1 MSFAA
6 VTLEDLLADFDLT
19 ATRWKEFFAAKPA
32 AADVPTDI
40 SESGNVGGLVWH
52 LYMAA
57 VVHSQRLLG
66 GPVIDFAATTPV
78 RDQNIDGAWRMHE
91 MGSAN
96 LRRFLAAT
104 DDSTLDTLLHMR
116 SREGI
121 EIQIRRRKLCL
132 HIFVHAIRH
141 WAQIGP
147 LVRQHGFPVGWP
159 QDISFS
165 SAIPE
170 TITNPASLSPAH

>member
-19 ATRWKEFFAAKPA
+19 ADKWKAFFAANPA

-40 SESGNVGGLVWH
+40 AECGTVGGLVWH
-52 LYMAA
+52 LYMASA
-57 VVHSQRLLG
+57 VHSKRLLG
-66 GPVIDFAATTPV
+66 GPVIDFAATTSATEK
-78 RDQNIDGAWRMHE
+78 NIDGAWRMHE
-91 MGSAN
+91 IGSAN
-96 LRRFLAAT
+96 LQRFLAET
-104 DDSTLDTLLHMR
+104 DDSALDTLLNMR
-116 SREGI
+116 LREGI

-141 WAQIGP
+141 LAQIGP

-165 SAIPE
+165 SAIR
-170 TITNPASLSPAH
+170 